1 MNEYNDIVNLER
13 PISKYPKASINSR
26 SAQFAPFAA
35 LVGYE
40 DCINEA
46 KRLTESKIELTQED
60 IDRINKKLYL
70 VKDSKNFKIELTY
83 FVKDA
88 KKDGGYY
95 HNYYG
100 FVKKIDID
108 NQLVIIDKKLKI
120 KFKDILYIR

>member
-46 KRLTESKIELTQED
+46 KRLTEKKIELTQEE
-60 IDRINKKLYL
+60 IDRINKKLDL
-70 VKDSKNFKIELTY
+70 VKNDRNFLIEFTY
-83 FVKDA
+83 FVKD
-88 KKDGGYY
+88 KNKDGGSYNSY
-95 HNYYG
+95 EG
-100 FVKKIDID
+100 FVKRIDID
-108 NQLVIIDKKLKI
+108 NQFVIIDNNRKI
-120 KFKDILYIR
+120 KFEDILNI